1 MGINL
6 LHRKERLILTT
17 IDIIDELGIQ
27 KLTTR
32 EIAKRQEVSE
42 ATIFRHFQNKNE
54 LLLGVLNYFTQYD
67 QDIVESVTLKEL
79 DPLLALQY
87 MIVAFAEY
95 YENYPAIT
103 SILML
108 FDVFRYEPDLAV
120 RIKEIQDS
128 RTAAIKEYIDQA
140 IDAGEIKM
148 DMDSNLLAIII
159 SGMVREQ
166 TLNWRLQNTG
176 FSLRERVEIM
186 LGMILEAFRIDGKA

>member
-54 LLLGVLNYFTQYD
+54 LLLAVLEYFTQYD
-67 QDIVESVTLKEL
+67 QDIAESVMLREL
-79 DPLLALQY
+79 DPLSALQY
-87 MIVAFAEY
+87 MVVAFAEY

-103 SILML
+103 SILQL
-108 FDVFRYEPDLAV
+108 FDVLRYEPELAE
-120 RIKEIQDS
+120 RIREIQDS
-128 RTAAIKEYIDQA
+128 RTIALKELIDLAISS
-140 IDAGEIKM
+140 GEIRM
-148 DMDSNLLAIII
+148 DIDSNMLAIII
-159 SGMVREQ
+159 SGMIREQ
-166 TLNWRLQNTG
+166 SLNWRLHKNG
-176 FSLRERVEIM
+176 FSLRERVEIS
-186 LGMILEAFRIDGKA
+186 LEMILDAFCTKARV